1 MKALILAGGKG
12 SRLRPLTA
20 TRSKQLLPVAGR
32 PLLHYA
38 VDAVREAGCTE
49 VGVIVGHT
57 GAEIRA
63 SLGDGSALGVRVTCI
78 AQHEPLGL
86 AHALLTAQ
94 DFLGDAPFLMFLG
107 DNLLQGSIAPMLQRH
122 LAEGNAATLLLA
134 RVPDPQRFGV
144 VQVDGERVLRL
155 EEKPA
160 QPQSDLALTGIYL
173 LDGRIF
179 PAARSLKPSPRGEL
193 EITDALQVLVDAGE
207 RVIAE
212 EVQGWWKDTGK
223 PQDLLAA
230 NRLLLAE
237 GSRIDPSAVV
247 ACEVRHP
254 VFIGPGA
261 RLHGGCVGPNVSVGA
276 QAQLHNARVH
286 DSILMDG
293 CTVRGVHL
301 SGSLIGQGAVVQG
314 NGCATLHLGDQCR
327 VELHP

>member
-12 SRLRPLTA
+12 SRLRPLTF

-49 VGVIVGHT
+49 VGVIVGAT

-63 SLGDGSALGVRVTCI
+63 SLGDGSELGVSITCI
-78 AQHEPLGL
+78 EQAEPLGL
-86 AHALLTAQ
+86 AHALLQAQ
-94 DFLGDAPFLMFLG
+94 AFLGNAPFLMFLG
-107 DNLLQGSIAPMLQRH
+107 DNLLQGSLAPIVARH
-122 LAEGNAATLLLA
+122 RREENAATLLLS

-144 VQVDGERVLRL
+144 VEVAGERVLRL
-155 EEKPA
+155 EEKPEH
-160 QPQSDLALTGIYL
+160 PKSDLALTGIYL

-193 EITDALQVLVDAGE
+193 EITDALQVLVDQGAP
-207 RVIAE
+207 VVAT

-237 GSRIDPSAVV
+237 GSRIHPSATLD
-247 ACEVRHP
+247 CEIRHP
-254 VFIGPGA
+254 VFVGEGAQVQGGRIGPNAAIGA
-261 RLHGGCVGPNVSVGA
+261 GA
-276 QAQLHNARVH
+276 QLQDAVVE
-286 DSILMDG
+286 DSILMDT
-293 CTVRGVHL
+293 CQVHGVHL
-301 SGSLIGQGAVVQG
+301 SASLIGQGARVRGQG
-314 NGCATLHLGDQCR
+314 AARLHLGDQCL
-327 VELHP
+327 VELT